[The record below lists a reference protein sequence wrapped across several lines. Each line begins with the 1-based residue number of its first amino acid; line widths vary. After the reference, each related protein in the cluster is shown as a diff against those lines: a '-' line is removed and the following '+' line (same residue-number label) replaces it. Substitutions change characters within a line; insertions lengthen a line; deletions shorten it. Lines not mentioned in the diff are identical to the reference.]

1 MYATFTTTKKG
12 TWAYIQKSVRK
23 DGKTTTLTI
32 KRLGLLSDI
41 QKEHNCEDPKKWVEE
56 LAARMTLEEKEGR
69 KHIDISLS
77 PAKAIT
83 PDSHPLR
90 HGGDLML
97 LGLYNRLGL
106 PAICDA
112 ILKGSRAKYD
122 LNGIL
127 QTLVTSRILFPCS
140 KTRTMELAKGYV
152 KAPKFKESDMYRALS
167 LLSGSIDIIQA
178 EVYRNSHSIMPRRDK
193 VLFYDCTNY
202 YFEIEDSDPDVV
214 DKNTGEVIM
223 GLRKYG
229 KSKENRPN
237 PIVQLGMFMDYD
249 GIPLAFKVFP
259 GNESE
264 QQSLRPLEEVLNCR
278 FGMTDYVVS
287 TDAGLGSEE
296 NRRYNMAEG
305 REYICV
311 QSIPQLPKDDREM
324 CVKPEGWRISFRKD
338 ATHREPLDREN
349 PDREIFNLEWL
360 LEEETKRPGM
370 LKGTT
375 LYKEIIIM
383 KGPDGNKRH
392 ERVIVT
398 YNHDF
403 ALYLKKKRAE
413 SLKRAKKL
421 VDKKQTKSRQ
431 SQQDPRHY
439 ITTIHKTKKG
449 ERAVK
454 VEMAVSADIV
464 AQEEALDGFYAY
476 GTSLDDEAVDVLRI
490 RSFHHEI
497 EHIFRTTKSFLDA
510 RPVYLSRQDR
520 IKTHFL
526 VCFLAML
533 ILKMLQRQL
542 TEANPDCYKDNGL
555 PIDSLID
562 TLRDIRFAH
571 FEGQGY
577 VPMFNRTDLTDR
589 LQQLCAVNISSQ
601 IIPTRTMSANYR
613 SVNQKLKPN
622 PAK

>member
-41 QKEHNCEDPKKWVEE
+41 QKEHNCEGPKKWVEE
-56 LAARMTLEEKEGR
+56 LAASMTAEEREGKKR
-69 KHIDISLS
+69 ISVDFS
-77 PAKAIT
+77 PAKPID
-83 PDSHPLR
+83 PDSRPLR

-106 PAICDA
+106 PKICDA

-127 QTLVTSRILFPCS
+127 QTLVTSRVLFPCS
-140 KTRTMELAKGYV
+140 KTRTMERARGYV
-152 KAPKFKESDMYRALS
+152 KPPKFKESDMFRALS
-167 LLSGSIDIIQA
+167 LLSGNIDMIQS
-178 EVYRNSHSIMPRRDK
+178 EVYRNSLNIMPRRDK
-193 VLFYDCTNY
+193 VVFYDCTNY
-202 YFEIEDSDPDVV
+202 YFEIEDNDPDVV
-214 DKNTGEVIM
+214 DKGTGEVIM

-237 PIVQLGMFMDYD
+237 PIVQMGMFMDYD

-264 QQSLRPLEEVLNCR
+264 QQSLRPLEEVLNHR
-278 FGMTDYVVS
+278 FGMTGYVVS

-311 QSIPQLPKDDREM
+311 QSIPQLPKADREM
-324 CVKPEGWRISFRKD
+324 CIRPEGWRIAFRKN
-338 ATHREPLDREN
+338 AARREPLDRKN
-349 PDREIFNLEWL
+349 PDCEIFNLEWL
-360 LEEETKRPGM
+360 LGEEKKRPGM
-370 LKGTT
+370 LKDTT
-375 LYKEIIIM
+375 LYKEIVVM
-383 KGPDGNKRH
+383 KERDGNKRP

-398 YNHDF
+398 YDHDF
-403 ALYLKKKRAE
+403 AQYLKRKRAE
-413 SLKRAKKL
+413 NLKRAKRL
-421 VDKKQTKSRQ
+421 VDKKLTKSRQ

-439 ITTIHKTKKG
+439 VTTMHKTRKG

-454 VEMAVSADIV
+454 IEMAINTDIV
-464 AQEEALDGFYAY
+464 EQEEALDGFYAY
-476 GTSLDDEAVDVLRI
+476 GTSLDDEAIDVLRI

-497 EHIFRTTKSFLDA
+497 EHLFRTTKSLLDA

-520 IKTHFL
+520 IKSHFL
-526 VCFLAML
+526 VCFLAMV
-533 ILKMLQRQL
+533 ILKMLQRRL
-542 TEANPDCYKDNGL
+542 TEANPDYYKDKNL
-555 PIDSLID
+555 PIDTLVN

-571 FEGQGY
+571 FEGHGY
-577 VPMFNRTDLTDR
+577 VPMFNRTDLTDQ
-589 LQQLCAVNISSQ
+589 LQLLCAVNITTQ
-601 IIPTRTMSANYR
+601 IIPTRTMAANYR
-613 SVNQKLKPN
+613 NVK
-622 PAK
+622 